1 MRCNWRRWLW
11 GVIPLVGLGL
21 VAVQIER
28 HAIEQDLAARA
39 RQALAA
45 KGADWAVVNFS
56 GRNATVTGKAISENE
71 PGEAVAVLRGVWG
84 VANVK
89 SNAGLPKLVDP
100 YVWSAHRRGNRVR
113 LKGHYPNRT
122 MRQTI
127 VGMTRASLPGLE
139 LVDAMRLARG
149 VPETDTWLAGV
160 SFALKQLAALK
171 RGEVRLEGLALTI
184 TGEAENA
191 ESYRAATAALKRG
204 LPKGVTLAQMQIA
217 APVVSPFVW
226 SAEFAGGQLVLSGYV
241 ASESA
246 RTDLLAAARAAASA
260 DVVDRMEVA
269 GGAPGGSAEAAA
281 ALVKQIVRL
290 QSGSAEMKDAVL
302 AVGGVAADDAQAQ
315 AVREGLRSSL
325 PAAFKLT
332 DQIRVREPKVEPK
345 AETKIETK
353 PAETAPSPPAE
364 PKTAAPAEPPPPAVE
379 EKKAEA
385 PPPPAVEEKKAE
397 APPPPAVEEKKV
409 EAPPPPAVEEKKAE
423 APAPPPAEKGKET
436 ALLTPPMTAPEAAP
450 AEKKEPPSA
459 PKSEAVAAA
468 PEVKSAPPGEAKQVE
483 PPPPKAE
490 KLEKAEAPP
499 PPKVK
504 PAPAPAVDRALCRAE
519 LAKLAA
525 GNPIQFERGSAKLES
540 AGIQVLDELARAIK
554 GCPGARIVAEGHT
567 DIEGSPDYN
576 KRLSLKRA
584 NVVAEHLIEA
594 GVAADAI
601 ETAGFGTSRPVA
613 PNTKA
618 STRAKNRR
626 TEIMV
631 RP

>member
-1 MRCNWRRWLW
+1 
-11 GVIPLVGLGL
+11 
-21 VAVQIER
+21 
-28 HAIEQDLAARA
+28 
-39 RQALAA
+39 
-45 KGADWAVVNFS
+45 
-56 GRNATVTGKAISENE
+56 
-71 PGEAVAVLRGVWG
+71 
-84 VANVK
+84 
-89 SNAGLPKLVDP
+89 
-100 YVWSAHRRGNRVR
+100 
-113 LKGHYPNRT
+113 
-122 MRQTI
+122 
-127 VGMTRASLPGLE
+127 
-139 LVDAMRLARG
+139 
-149 VPETDTWLAGV
+149 
-160 SFALKQLAALK
+160 
-171 RGEVRLEGLALTI
+171 
-184 TGEAENA
+184 
-191 ESYRAATAALKRG
+191 
-204 LPKGVTLAQMQIA
+204 
-217 APVVSPFVW
+217 
-226 SAEFAGGQLVLSGYV
+226 V

-281 ALVKQIVRL
+281 ALIKQIVRL

-345 AETKIETK
+345 AEPKVEPKIETK
-353 PAETAPSPPAE
+353 PAETAPPPPAE
-364 PKTAAPAEPPPPAVE
+364 PKTAAPAE
-379 EKKAEA
+379 

-423 APAPPPAEKGKET
+423 APPPAATEEKKAEAPAPPPAEKGKET

-450 AEKKEPPSA
+450 AEKKEPPPP
-459 PKSEAVAAA
+459 PKSEAVTPA
-468 PEVKSAPPGEAKQVE
+468 PEVKSAPPSEAKQVE

-499 PPKVK
+499 PPKVE
-504 PAPAPAVDRALCRAE
+504 PAPAPVVDRALCRGE

-540 AGIQVLDELARAIK
+540 AGIQALDELARAIK